1 MATDATQVTGS
12 QYSQL
17 QTTRRRIAQL
27 LAFALF
33 VLGWS
38 ASLPVLAEV
47 PSIPSVSYQFLTDPI
62 ELDWTGSPKGE
73 IPEWS
78 DRWMSSNRMEDR
90 LVSVQV
96 AAARLDAGLEVPQE
110 FGPMVSRWLSD
121 SPLPVLR
128 RALVSTSLRLKR
140 EADIPTRLKSAES
153 DGPLGAVI
161 ESQLMGWKPEAME
174 AVWRKRVSEGTALS
188 PSMQLALEGLAALG
202 RKEDLPAIEAVMEK
216 HPEAT
221 VRREAAA
228 AIGRIDPN
236 RGSQIASQSILKPD
250 TVDSAQADLLLG
262 LIGPAP
268 TAEAIGVCET
278 IARSNSYP
286 NAATA
291 LKRLAMIDG
300 SKAREIALSR
310 SELDDSQWIDASID
324 VLQTPPSIDDL
335 PKWLRWLGNPNRHL
349 RDRVSQVLT
358 QLRQE
363 DSHRPQIDQEI
374 DQILQNGTAKAVEQS
389 MILSVLWDRR
399 DTLPHLLARL
409 DDPLPDLSVS
419 AAWATSHLAHQQSDL
434 DSIRERLTA
443 YVEATIDPDR
453 KTIAPASDYH
463 RIAHLLELMGRHQ
476 QETALPLLERFIP
489 KESPFPT
496 FSRCAAFWAM
506 GAIQKDKPEATQRAA
521 IEQRVLDF
529 ASQNPEK
536 IYVRAIGTMAL
547 GKIGNPDSISKLQQM
562 PEPPHS
568 PIGTAKAWA
577 IERLEGMAKP

>member
-12 QYSQL
+12 KNSQ
-17 QTTRRRIAQL
+17 TRKTRKRLAQL
-27 LAFALF
+27 TAFALV

-38 ASLPVLAEV
+38 KADLVCAED
-47 PSIPSVSYQFLTDPI
+47 PSIPSVSYQFLIDPI
-62 ELDWTGSPKGE
+62 ELDWSGSPKGE
-73 IPEWS
+73 VPDWS
-78 DRWMSSNRMEDR
+78 DRWMTSNRLEDR

-96 AAARLDAGLEVPQE
+96 AAARLDAGLDVPQE
-110 FGPMVSRWLSD
+110 FGPMVSRWLND

-128 RALVSTSLRLKR
+128 RALVSTSLRLKST
-140 EADIPTRLKSAES
+140 EDIPTLLQIAQS

-161 ESQLMGWKPEAME
+161 ESQMMGWKPEALE
-174 AVWRKRVSEGTALS
+174 DVWRKRVTEGTALS
-188 PSMQLALEGLAALG
+188 PSMQLALEGLASLG
-202 RKEDLPAIEAVMEK
+202 KKEDLPAIEAVMEK

-228 AIGRIDPN
+228 AIGRIDPI
-236 RGSQIASQSILKPD
+236 RGNQIASPSIPQPD
-250 TVDSAQADLLLG
+250 KIDSAQADLLLG
-262 LIGPAP
+262 LIGPSP
-268 TAEAIGVCET
+268 SPESIGVCEAV
-278 IARSNSYP
+278 ARCNSYP

-291 LKRLAMIDG
+291 LKRLATIDD
-300 SKAREIALSR
+300 SKAKEIARSR
-310 SELDDSQWIDASID
+310 SDLDDSQWIDASID
-324 VLQTPPSIDDL
+324 VLQSPPSIDDL

-349 RDRVSQVLT
+349 RDRVSRVLT

-363 DSHRPQIDQEI
+363 ESQRAKVDQEI
-374 DQILQNGTAKAVEQS
+374 DQILQNGTAKAIEQS

-399 DTLPHLLARL
+399 EALPHILKRL
-409 DDPLPDLSVS
+409 DDPLQDLSVS

-434 DSIRERLTA
+434 DAIRERLTA
-443 YVEATIDPDR
+443 YVDATIDPDR
-453 KTIAPASDYH
+453 KSIAPASDYH
-463 RIAHLLELMGRHQ
+463 RIAHLMELMGRHQ

-496 FSRCAAFWAM
+496 FARCAAFWAI
-506 GAIQKDKPEATQRAA
+506 GAIQKDKPDASQRAA

-547 GKIGNPDSISKLQQM
+547 GKMGNPDSVSKLVQM

-568 PIGTAKAWA
+568 PIGIAKEWA
-577 IERLEGMAKP
+577 IQRLEGMAKP

>member
-12 QYSQL
+12 KNSETRPTIRQL
-17 QTTRRRIAQL
+17 AHL
-27 LAFALF
+27 VAFALF
-33 VLGWS
+33 GLGW
-38 ASLPVLAEV
+38 ASPPAVRAED
-47 PSIPSVSYQFLTDPI
+47 PGIPSVSYQFLTDPI
-62 ELDWTGSPKGE
+62 ELDWTGSPRGE
-73 IPEWS
+73 VPEWS
-78 DRWMSSNRMEDR
+78 DRWLTSNRMEDR

-96 AAARLDAGLEVPQE
+96 AAARLDAGLDVPQE
-110 FGPMVSRWLSD
+110 FGPMVSRWLSE

-140 EADIPTRLKSAES
+140 PEDIPTLLQIAES

-174 AVWRKRVSEGTALS
+174 EVWRKRVRDGTALS
-188 PSMQLALEGLAALG
+188 PSMQLALEGLASLG
-202 RKEDLPAIEAVMEK
+202 KKEDLPAMEAVMEK

-236 RGSQIASQSILKPD
+236 RGNQIASQSIP
-250 TVDSAQADLLLG
+250 TPNAVDSSQADKLLG
-262 LIGPAP
+262 LIGQTPSS
-268 TAEAIGVCET
+268 EAIGLCDA
-278 IARSNSYP
+278 IARCNSYP
-286 NAATA
+286 HAATA
-291 LKRLAMIDG
+291 LKRLAAIDA
-300 SKAREIALSR
+300 SKAREIALGR
-310 SELDDSQWIDASID
+310 SDLDDSQWIDASID
-324 VLQTPPSIDDL
+324 VLQSPPSIDDL

-349 RDRVSQVLT
+349 RDRVSRVLT
-358 QLRQE
+358 QLRQD
-363 DSHRPQIDQEI
+363 DSQRQKIDQEI

-399 DTLPHLLARL
+399 DALPHILARL

-419 AAWATSHLAHQQSDL
+419 AAWATSHLAHQQTDL

-443 YVEATIDPDR
+443 YVEATVDPDR
-453 KTIAPASDYH
+453 TTIAPASDYH
-463 RIAHLLELMGRHQ
+463 RIAHLMELMGRHK
-476 QETALPLLERFIP
+476 QESALPVLERFIP

-496 FSRCAAFWAM
+496 FSRCAAFWAI
-506 GAIQKDKPEATQRAA
+506 GAIQADKPDASQRAA

-536 IYVRAIGTMAL
+536 IYVRAIGTMTL
-547 GKIGNPDSISKLQQM
+547 GKMGNPDSISKLEQM

-577 IERLEGMAKP
+577 IERLKGMAKP